1 MKWFICNLIA
11 IANHLYFQFRIL
23 ALLMKLLL
31 RSLGFLAA
39 TLPCFAATKVAT
51 LHPIL
56 ADLAQQVGGA
66 NVEVVEILK
75 PGADVHHF
83 EPAPK
88 DLAEM
93 RGAKL
98 LLASGKGLESF
109 LDKLRDSLG
118 ANVKLVEVGAKIP
131 SIPFEEHHHE
141 GHAEAEHDHHHGAE
155 DPHWWHSAENMKRAA
170 RIVADELSAVDPAN
184 AGAYAAGAKSAAKRF
199 GELKSW
205 AQKEIAKV
213 GKKDRLLVTAHG
225 AFGYFCKEY
234 GFEPIS
240 LLGIGRSD
248 DASSKHVAET
258 IEEIRE
264 HGIKAIFPEDQANP
278 KVLAEIA
285 RSTGVKIGEPL
296 IADGTAK
303 VAHTFETMLAHNVR
317 AIVAALA
324 PAPVK

>member
-1 MKWFICNLIA
+1 MKHFFVSLG
-11 IANHLYFQFRIL
+11 IL
-23 ALLMKLLL
+23 A
-31 RSLGFLAA
+31 AA
-39 TLPCFAATKVAT
+39 FPAMAATKVAS

-56 ADLAQQVGGA
+56 ADLAQQVGGV

-83 EPAPK
+83 EPSPR

-118 ANVKLVEVGAKIP
+118 AGVKLVEVGEKIP
-131 SIPFEEHHHE
+131 SIPFVEHEHHHE
-141 GHAEAEHDHHHGAE
+141 GEKEEEHDHDDHHHGSE
-155 DPHWWHSAENMKRAA
+155 DPHWWHSADNMKRAA
-170 RIVADELSAVDPAN
+170 RIVADELTAVDPAN
-184 AGAYAAGAKSAAKRF
+184 AAAYAAGAKAASKRF

-205 AQKEIAKV
+205 AQKEIAKI
-213 GKKDRLLVTAHG
+213 DRKNRQLVTAHA

-240 LLGIGRSD
+240 VLSIGRSD
-248 DASSKHVAET
+248 DSSSKHIAET

-317 AIVAALA
+317 SIVAALA
-324 PAPVK
+324 PAAAPAK

>member
-1 MKWFICNLIA
+1 MKQLFLT
-11 IANHLYFQFRIL
+11 
-23 ALLMKLLL
+23 
-31 RSLGFLAA
+31 LGFLAA
-39 TLPCFAATKVAT
+39 ALPGLAATKVAT

-75 PGADVHHF
+75 PGADIHHF

-93 RGAKL
+93 RGTKL

-118 ANVKLVEVGAKIP
+118 ADVKLVEVGAKIP

-141 GHAEAEHDHHHGAE
+141 HGEAEKGHEEHDHHHGSE

-170 RIVADELSAVDPAN
+170 RVVADELSAVDPAN
-184 AGAYAAGAKSAAKRF
+184 ASAYAAGAKAASKRF

-264 HGIKAIFPEDQANP
+264 HGIKAVFPEDQANP

-317 AIVAALA
+317 SIVAALA
-324 PAPVK
+324 PAAAK

>member
-1 MKWFICNLIA
+1 MKHLI
-11 IANHLYFQFRIL
+11 
-23 ALLMKLLL
+23 
-31 RSLGFLAA
+31 RSLCFLAA
-39 TLPCFAATKVAT
+39 AAVPTFGATKVAT

-75 PGADVHHF
+75 PGADIHHF

-88 DLAEM
+88 DLAAM

-98 LLASGKGLESF
+98 LLASGKGLEPF

-118 ANVKLVEVGAKIP
+118 ADVKLVEVGAKIP

-141 GHAEAEHDHHHGAE
+141 HGDKEPAEKGKEKGHDDDEHDHHHHGAE

-170 RIVADELSAVDPAN
+170 RIVAEELSAIDPAN
-184 AGAYAAGAKSAAKRF
+184 ASAYAAGAKAASKRF

-296 IADGTAK
+296 VADGTAK

-317 AIVAALA
+317 SIVAALA
-324 PAPVK
+324 PAAPAAK

>member
-1 MKWFICNLIA
+1 MKHFI
-11 IANHLYFQFRIL
+11 
-23 ALLMKLLL
+23 
-31 RSLGFLAA
+31 RSLCFLAA
-39 TLPCFAATKVAT
+39 ALPTFAATKVAT

-56 ADLAQQVGGA
+56 ADLARQVGGA

-118 ANVKLVEVGAKIP
+118 AGVKLVEVGAKIP

-141 GHAEAEHDHHHGAE
+141 GHADKEPAEKDKDHEEHDHHHGAE
-155 DPHWWHSAENMKRAA
+155 DPHWWHSAENMKRAS

-184 AGAYAAGAKSAAKRF
+184 AAAYAAGAKAASKRF

-205 AQKEIAKV
+205 AQKEISKIDR
-213 GKKDRLLVTAHG
+213 KDRLLVTAHG
-225 AFGYFCKEY
+225 AFGYFCKEF

-240 LLGIGRSD
+240 VLSIGRSD
-248 DASSKHVAET
+248 DASSKHIAET

-285 RSTGVKIGEPL
+285 RSTGVKVGEPL

-317 AIVAALA
+317 SIVAALA
-324 PAPVK
+324 PAAPVK

>member
-1 MKWFICNLIA
+1 MK
-11 IANHLYFQFRIL
+11 HLL
-23 ALLMKLLL
+23 VTL
-31 RSLGFLAA
+31 SLLAA
-39 TLPCFAATKVAT
+39 VPVFAATKVAT

-118 ANVKLVEVGAKIP
+118 AGVKLGEVGEKIP
-131 SIPFEEHHHE
+131 SIPFVEHEHHHE
-141 GHAEAEHDHHHGAE
+141 GKEEHDDHHGSE

-170 RIVADELSAVDPAN
+170 RIVADELSAIDPAN
-184 AGAYAAGAKSAAKRF
+184 AAAYAAGAKAASKRF

-205 AQKEIAKV
+205 AQKEVAKI
-213 GKKDRLLVTAHG
+213 DRKNRQLVTAHA

-234 GFEPIS
+234 GFEPLS
-240 LLGIGRSD
+240 VLSIGRSD
-248 DASSKHVAET
+248 DSSSKHIAET

-303 VAHTFETMLAHNVR
+303 SAHTFETMLAHNVR
-317 AIVAALA
+317 SIVAALA
-324 PAPVK
+324 PAAAPTK

>member
-1 MKWFICNLIA
+1 MKPF
-11 IANHLYFQFRIL
+11 
-23 ALLMKLLL
+23 LL
-31 RSLGFLAA
+31 SLGMLAA
-39 TLPCFAATKVAT
+39 ALPSFAATKVAT

-118 ANVKLVEVGAKIP
+118 AGVKLVEVGAKIP
-131 SIPFEEHHHE
+131 SIPFVEHEHPHEGKVEEHDEHHH
-141 GHAEAEHDHHHGAE
+141 GSE

-184 AGAYAAGAKSAAKRF
+184 AAAYAAGAKAASKRF

-205 AQKEIAKV
+205 AQKEIAKI
-213 GKKDRLLVTAHG
+213 DRKSRQLVTAHA

-234 GFEPIS
+234 GFEPLS
-240 LLGIGRSD
+240 VLSIGRSD
-248 DASSKHVAET
+248 DSSSKHIAET

-285 RSTGVKIGEPL
+285 RSTGVRIGEPL

-303 VAHTFETMLAHNVR
+303 NAHTFETMLAHNVR

-324 PAPVK
+324 PGAAK

>member
-1 MKWFICNLIA
+1 MK
-11 IANHLYFQFRIL
+11 HLL
-23 ALLMKLLL
+23 VTL
-31 RSLGFLAA
+31 SLLAA
-39 TLPCFAATKVAT
+39 VPVFAATKVAT

-118 ANVKLVEVGAKIP
+118 AGVKLVEVGEKIP
-131 SIPFEEHHHE
+131 SIPFVEHEHHHE
-141 GHAEAEHDHHHGAE
+141 GKEEHDDHHGSE

-170 RIVADELSAVDPAN
+170 RIVADELSAIDPAN
-184 AGAYAAGAKSAAKRF
+184 AAAYAAGAKAASKRF

-205 AQKEIAKV
+205 AQKEVAKI
-213 GKKDRLLVTAHG
+213 DRKNRQLVTAHA

-234 GFEPIS
+234 GFEPLS
-240 LLGIGRSD
+240 VLSIGRSD
-248 DASSKHVAET
+248 DSSSKHIAET

-303 VAHTFETMLAHNVR
+303 SAHTFETMLAHNVR
-317 AIVAALA
+317 SIVAALA
-324 PAPVK
+324 PAAAPTK

>member
-1 MKWFICNLIA
+1 MKQLFLT
-11 IANHLYFQFRIL
+11 F
-23 ALLMKLLL
+23 
-31 RSLGFLAA
+31 GFLAA
-39 TLPCFAATKVAT
+39 ALPGLAATKVAT

-56 ADLAQQVGGA
+56 ADLARQVGGA

-75 PGADVHHF
+75 PGADIHHF

-93 RGAKL
+93 RGTKL

-118 ANVKLVEVGAKIP
+118 ADVKLVEVGAKIP

-141 GHAEAEHDHHHGAE
+141 HAEKDGDEHDHHHHGAE

-170 RIVADELSAVDPAN
+170 RVVADELSAIDPAN
-184 AGAYAAGAKSAAKRF
+184 ASAYAAGAKAASKRF

-205 AQKEIAKV
+205 AQKEIAKI

-317 AIVAALA
+317 SIVTALA
-324 PAPVK
+324 PAPEKSKP

>member
-1 MKWFICNLIA
+1 
-11 IANHLYFQFRIL
+11 
-23 ALLMKLLL
+23 MKLFL

-39 TLPCFAATKVAT
+39 TLPCFGATKVAT

-118 ANVKLVEVGAKIP
+118 AGVKLVEVGAKIP

-141 GHAEAEHDHHHGAE
+141 HAEKDGDEHDHHHHGSE

-170 RIVADELSAVDPAN
+170 RVVADELSVIDPAN
-184 AGAYAAGAKSAAKRF
+184 AAAYAAGAKAASKRF

-264 HGIKAIFPEDQANP
+264 HGIKAVFPEDQANP

-317 AIVAALA
+317 SIVAALA

>member
-1 MKWFICNLIA
+1 MKPLFLT
-11 IANHLYFQFRIL
+11 
-23 ALLMKLLL
+23 
-31 RSLGFLAA
+31 LGFLAA
-39 TLPCFAATKVAT
+39 ALPSVAATKVAS

-98 LLASGKGLESF
+98 LLASGKGMESF

-118 ANVKLVEVGAKIP
+118 AGVKLVEVGAKIP
-131 SIPFEEHHHE
+131 SIPFEEHVHHHE
-141 GHAEAEHDHHHGAE
+141 GAKEEDHDDHHHGAE

-170 RIVADELSAVDPAN
+170 RVVADELSAIDPAN
-184 AGAYAAGAKSAAKRF
+184 ASAYAAGAKAASKRF

-317 AIVAALA
+317 SIVAALA
-324 PAPVK
+324 PAAAAK

>member
-1 MKWFICNLIA
+1 MKP
-11 IANHLYFQFRIL
+11 
-23 ALLMKLLL
+23 LLL
-31 RSLGFLAA
+31 SLGFLAA
-39 TLPCFAATKVAT
+39 ALPTLAATKVAS

-83 EPAPK
+83 EPSPK

-93 RGAKL
+93 RGTKL

-118 ANVKLVEVGAKIP
+118 AGVKLVEVGEKIP
-131 SIPFEEHHHE
+131 SIPFVEHEHHHE
-141 GHAEAEHDHHHGAE
+141 GKEEEHDDHHHGSE

-184 AGAYAAGAKSAAKRF
+184 AAAYAAGAKAASKRF

-205 AQKEIAKV
+205 AQKEIARIDR
-213 GKKDRLLVTAHG
+213 KDRQLVTAHA

-234 GFEPIS
+234 GFEPTS
-240 LLGIGRSD
+240 VLSIGRSD
-248 DASSKHVAET
+248 DSSSKHIAET

-264 HGIKAIFPEDQANP
+264 HHIKAVFPEDQANP

-317 AIVAALA
+317 SIVAALA
-324 PAPVK
+324 PAPAK

>member
-1 MKWFICNLIA
+1 MKQLFLT
-11 IANHLYFQFRIL
+11 F
-23 ALLMKLLL
+23 
-31 RSLGFLAA
+31 GFLAA
-39 TLPCFAATKVAT
+39 ALPALAATKVAT

-56 ADLAQQVGGA
+56 ADLARQVGGA

-75 PGADVHHF
+75 PGADIHHF

-93 RGAKL
+93 RGTKL

-118 ANVKLVEVGAKIP
+118 ADVKLVEVGAKIP

-141 GHAEAEHDHHHGAE
+141 HAEKEKDHDHEEHDHHHHGSE

-170 RIVADELSAVDPAN
+170 RVVADELSAVDPAN
-184 AGAYAAGAKSAAKRF
+184 ASAYAAGAKVASKRF

-205 AQKEIAKV
+205 AQKEIAKI

-264 HGIKAIFPEDQANP
+264 HGIKAVFPEDQANP

-317 AIVAALA
+317 SIVAALA
-324 PAPVK
+324 PAAAK

>member
-1 MKWFICNLIA
+1 MCALV
-11 IANHLYFQFRIL
+11 
-23 ALLMKLLL
+23 LLMKLFL
-31 RSLGFLAA
+31 RSLGFLVA
-39 TLPCFAATKVAT
+39 TVPCFAGTKVAT

-56 ADLAQQVGGA
+56 ADLARQVGGA

-75 PGADVHHF
+75 PGSDVHHF

-118 ANVKLVEVGAKIP
+118 AGVKLVEVGAKIP
-131 SIPFEEHHHE
+131 SIPFEEHEHHHE
-141 GHAEAEHDHHHGAE
+141 GKKEEGHDDHHHGSE

-170 RIVADELSAVDPAN
+170 RVVADELSAVDPAN
-184 AGAYAAGAKSAAKRF
+184 AAAYAAGAKGASKRF

-205 AQKEIAKV
+205 AQKEIAKINR
-213 GKKDRLLVTAHG
+213 KDRLLVTAHA

-234 GFEPIS
+234 GFEPLS
-240 LLGIGRSD
+240 VLSIGRSD
-248 DASSKHVAET
+248 DASSKDIAET

-285 RSTGVKIGEPL
+285 RSTGVKVGEPL

-303 VAHTFETMLAHNVR
+303 EAHTFETMLAHNVR
-317 AIVAALA
+317 SIVAALA

>member
-1 MKWFICNLIA
+1 MKPLFLT
-11 IANHLYFQFRIL
+11 
-23 ALLMKLLL
+23 
-31 RSLGFLAA
+31 LGFLAA
-39 TLPCFAATKVAT
+39 ALPSVAATKVAS

-98 LLASGKGLESF
+98 LLASGKGMESF

-118 ANVKLVEVGAKIP
+118 AGVKLVEVGARIP

-141 GHAEAEHDHHHGAE
+141 HAEKDGDEHDHHHHGAE
-155 DPHWWHSAENMKRAA
+155 DPHWWHSADNMKRAA
-170 RIVADELSAVDPAN
+170 RVVADELSAIDPAN
-184 AGAYAAGAKSAAKRF
+184 ASAYAAGAKAASKRF

-264 HGIKAIFPEDQANP
+264 HGIKAVFPEDQANP

-317 AIVAALA
+317 SIVAALA
-324 PAPVK
+324 PAAAK